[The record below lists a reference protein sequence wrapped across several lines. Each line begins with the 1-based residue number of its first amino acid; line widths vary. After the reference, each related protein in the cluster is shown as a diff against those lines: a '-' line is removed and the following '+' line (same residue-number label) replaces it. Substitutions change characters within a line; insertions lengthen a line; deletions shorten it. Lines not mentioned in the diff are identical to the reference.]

1 MFLIVPYFMI
11 KSFLIL
17 LSISISLFSSEQI
30 LLVVSD
36 DFNSSKAK
44 LECFEDGKKV
54 FDTISVN
61 LGKKGLAWGIGMHQF
76 SQDKNEPIKMEGD
89 KKAPAGIFKL
99 TSSFGYNATTH
110 LKLPYLFTSK
120 ELICVDDS
128 KSNFYNQIITA
139 HGDEKSFEFMKRKD
153 HQYKLGIVVEHN
165 KMAKEQRGSCI
176 FLHVEKS
183 PGAGTAGCTSMQ
195 YKDLE
200 KILNWLDKTKNPI
213 LIQIPRSR
221 TKEILWLYPEL
232 ERSSKQVKDR
242 GHTR

>member
-30 LLVVSD
+30 ILVVSD

-61 LGKKGLAWGIGMHQF
+61 LGKKGLGWGIGEYELKHNA
-76 SQDKNEPIKMEGD
+76 SDPIKHEGD

-99 TSSFGYNATTH
+99 TDTFGYNAS
-110 LKLPYLFTSK
+110 LNPQMPYLFASK
-120 ELICVDDS
+120 DLICVDDS
-128 KSNFYNQIITA
+128 ESNLYNQIITA
-139 HGDEKSFEFMKRKD
+139 HGDEKSFEHMKRKD
-153 HQYKLGIVVEHN
+153 HQYEIGVVVAHN
-165 KMAKEQRGSCI
+165 TQALKQRGSCI

-183 PGAGTAGCTSMQ
+183 PESGTAGCTSMS
-195 YKDLE
+195 YKDLA
-200 KILNWLDKTKNPI
+200 KIINWLDKTKEPI
-213 LIQIPRSR
+213 LIQIPKSY
-221 TKEILWLYPEL
+221 TQEVLDLYPEL
-232 ERSSKQVKDR
+232 KSSSLL
-242 GHTR
+242 